1 MLRIIFTVARL
12 IFIAPYY
19 LIRIWWC
26 GKSNKITFEESF
38 SFVKR
43 VATSAVK
50 AGRVKIEAYGIENIP
65 KENGFVFFPNHQGL
79 FDMLVFFQTCPVPFS
94 FVIKKEAS
102 KIILLKQ
109 VVDALDGLA
118 MDREDVRQSMKI
130 INEMT
135 ENVKK
140 GRNYI
145 IFAEGTRSH
154 DGNNPLD
161 FKGGSFKSAV
171 KAKCPIV
178 PCALIDSYKP
188 YDENSIR
195 PLTVK
200 VVYLQPIYYE
210 EYAGMKT
217 VEIAQMVR
225 ERIIEAIQNHI

>member
-1 MLRIIFTVARL
+1 M
-12 IFIAPYY
+12 
-19 LIRIWWC
+19 
-26 GKSNKITFEESF
+26 G
-38 SFVKR
+38 
-43 VATSAVK
+43 
-50 AGRVKIEAYGIENIP
+50 
-65 KENGFVFFPNHQGL
+65 
-79 FDMLVFFQTCPVPFS
+79 
-94 FVIKKEAS
+94 
-102 KIILLKQ
+102 KQ